1 MRPAWGL
8 APTRDAGRPRT
19 LRGMAA
25 RRLLIVL
32 IILLVISTIAAF
44 LAPGPG
50 NDARPPATIGSTTTT
65 TATAREPAPSGRLI
79 RASIDADADSPQTV
93 RLRLGDQ
100 LSLRVSSR
108 ASDQL
113 EIVGLGLVEAVDR
126 DAPALFDVFADRP
139 GSYPVLLLRADKTVG
154 TIKIEGRG

>member
-1 MRPAWGL
+1 
-8 APTRDAGRPRT
+8 
-19 LRGMAA
+19 MAA
-25 RRLLIVL
+25 RRLVIVL
-32 IILLVISTIAAF
+32 IILLVISTVAAF

-50 NDARPPATIGSTTTT
+50 DDTRPPATIGSTTTT
-65 TATAREPAPSGRLI
+65 TTAREPAPSGRLI
-79 RASIDADADSPQTV
+79 RASIDAEPGKPQTV

-108 ASDQL
+108 ASDQV

-126 DAPALFDVFADRP
+126 DGPALFDVFADRP

-154 TIKIEGRG
+154 TIKIERRG